1 MVGMVHSREAKG
13 LETDY
18 TLGGHSKVVG
28 WEAKVSCMSPPASRP
43 LGLWGR
49 PGHLAWASRLGL
61 PSSRIQKPGS
71 ARTCEV
77 KRGSPCLSEPQE
89 VGYPLL
95 PARVSRRSEAWP
107 TG

>member
-49 PGHLAWASRLGL
+49 PGDLA
-61 PSSRIQKPGS
+61 
-71 ARTCEV
+71 
-77 KRGSPCLSEPQE
+77 
-89 VGYPLL
+89 
-95 PARVSRRSEAWP
+95 
-107 TG
+107 